1 MTPTNRPKAK
11 SPSKSRPKAGVAAD
25 ASLRGRGPAPGA
37 PNAGRPPS
45 VLRDA
50 YRMAAEERKG
60 FLLDVIDGKVE
71 GASVGDRLKA
81 IDLLNK
87 YGGMAS
93 VEVTV
98 APKMVSV
105 DV

>member
-1 MTPTNRPKAK
+1 MTPTTRPKAK
-11 SPSKSRPKAGVAAD
+11 SLSKSHPKAGVATD

-45 VLRDA
+45 ILRDA
-50 YRMAAEERKG
+50 YRQAAEARLP
-60 FLLDVIDGKVE
+60 FLLDVVDGKVE
-71 GASVGDRLKA
+71 ASTADRLKA
-81 IDLLNK
+81 IDMLNK

-98 APKMVSV
+98 APKMVSL

>member
-1 MTPTNRPKAK
+1 MTPTTPKLAK
-11 SPSKSRPKAGVAAD
+11 SAKKSRPLQGAA
-25 ASLRGRGPAPGA
+25 ANPALRGRGPAPGA

-45 VLRDA
+45 ILRDA
-50 YRMAAEERKG
+50 YRQAAEARLP
-60 FLLDVIDGKVE
+60 FLLDVVDGKVE
-71 GASVGDRLKA
+71 ASTADRLKA
-81 IDLLNK
+81 IDMLNK

-98 APKMVSV
+98 APKMVSL

>member
-1 MTPTNRPKAK
+1 MSPKPAK
-11 SPSKSRPKAGVAAD
+11 STAKSTTRRKSPIELYPE
-25 ASLRGRGPAPGA
+25 LRGRGPKKGA

-50 YRMAAEERKG
+50 YRQAASERLG
-60 FLLDVIDGKVE
+60 FLLDVVDGKVPE
-71 GASVGDRLKA
+71 ATTADRLKA
-81 IDLLNK
+81 MDMLNK
-87 YGGMAS
+87 YGGMSS

-98 APKMVSV
+98 APKLVQV